1 MSSTA
6 LTDPHGDGASRG
18 PQGEV
23 APSLVRDDD
32 LFFPRVIG
40 VFASAAVIFGATAL
54 MLTRAGRSSAVGPAW
69 ASIILTG
76 GLIGLLFHAAFD
88 RDIQFRRV
96 YMAFGYLALV
106 AGGFLCVL
114 PYPNHV
120 GDQFS
125 PGFLCMTMGLLFLL
139 SFLRHEDDEKIRNV
153 AMMALGAGGLVLAA
167 VGLFGGLLKVSVL
180 LGDKTTFA
188 DAPGGVMLALLG
200 LGFLIAC
207 ISIRGTSDEVSYRIA
222 LGIGAAGALVF
233 VLALVA
239 SIQPTWIWFTKKNTN
254 YFMPAGLLLQ
264 GLGLLYAFTALLIV
278 SDNRFVV
285 MTRREL
291 AAYFYSPIFYM
302 VLIFFAVGHWVGFSG
317 TLIRLLDERVQM
329 MGGVREPIIYYFV
342 YGLAPVFL
350 YVFGI
355 PVLTMRL
362 LSEEKRSGTIE
373 VLLTSPVDE
382 TTIVMSKF
390 FAAFIVCMLTW
401 LPMLLLFVGL
411 RINGNAPFDIRPLF
425 SFGIALALTSAAGVG
440 VGVLFSCLT
449 KNQIT
454 AAVLTFV
461 FMLAWTMV
469 HILRDS
475 IASLSKEKTIWTD
488 IFLHVSYLDLWVET
502 LQGKLVPRSVLFP
515 SSLAIFSLFLSV
527 KVLEARK
534 WK

>member
-6 LTDPHGDGASRG
+6 LTDPRDDGAS

-54 MLTRAGRSSAVGPAW
+54 MLIRAQRGSAVGPGW
-69 ASIILTG
+69 ASIILTC

-96 YMAFGYLALV
+96 YMAFGYLALA

-120 GDQFS
+120 GDQFG

-139 SFLRHEDDEKIRNV
+139 CFLRHEDDEYIRNV
-153 AMMALGAGGLVLAA
+153 AMYVLGGAGVVLAA
-167 VGLFGGLLKVSVL
+167 VGLFGGLLKTAVL
-180 LGDKTTFA
+180 LGDKATFA

-207 ISIRGTSDEVSYRIA
+207 INIRGTSDEISYRIG
-222 LGIGAAGALVF
+222 LVIGAAGLLVF

-264 GLGLLYAFTALLIV
+264 GLGLLYAGTALLIC

-285 MTRREL
+285 ITRREL
-291 AAYFYSPIFYM
+291 GSYFYSPVFYM
-302 VLIFFAVGHWVGFSG
+302 VMIGFIIGHWFGFTW
-317 TLIRLLDERVQM
+317 TLIRFLDERIVAM
-329 MGGVREPIIYYFV
+329 GVREPIISYFI
-342 YGLAPVFL
+342 YGLAPVILFII
-350 YVFGI
+350 GI

-362 LSEEKRSGTIE
+362 ISEEKRSATIE

-382 TTIVMSKF
+382 TTIVLSKF
-390 FAAFIVCMLTW
+390 LAAFIMSMLTW
-401 LPMLLLFVGL
+401 IPMLLLFVGL
-411 RINGNAPFDIRPLF
+411 RINGNAPFDIRPMF
-425 SFGIALALTSAAGVG
+425 SFGIALALTSAAGVS
-440 VGVLFSCLT
+440 VGVLFSSLT

-454 AAVLTFV
+454 AGVLTFV
-461 FMLAWTMV
+461 FMLGWTMI
-469 HILRDS
+469 HILRDGL
-475 IASLSKEKTIWTD
+475 ASLVKEKTAWTD
-488 IFLHVSYLDLWVET
+488 VFLHVSYLDLWSET
-502 LQGKLVPRSVLFP
+502 LQGKLVPRFLLFP
-515 SSLAIFSLFLSV
+515 ASLTIFSLFLSV
-527 KVLEARK
+527 KVLESRK